1 MSDIKKNILSFKKKL
16 TPSFCPN
23 YPVKLL
29 AVSKSQSS
37 EKILTAYNAGQ
48 KIFGENYLQEALEK
62 IKVIN
67 KSDIEWHFIGPIQSN
82 KCKLIAENFSWVQSI
97 DRIKIALKINEYRD
111 KLTPINIC
119 VQINIS
125 QEESK
130 GGVHPNDLIPF
141 INDLK
146 SCENLKLRGLMS
158 IPSNTISLEKL
169 SAEFITLSKL
179 YEEIKEIN
187 PAIDTLSMGMSNDY
201 LMAIKYGANLIRI
214 GSAIFGSRN
223 NNEN

>member
-1 MSDIKKNILSFKKKL
+1 M
-16 TPSFCPN
+16 
-23 YPVKLL
+23 
-29 AVSKSQSS
+29 
-37 EKILTAYNAGQ
+37 
-48 KIFGENYLQEALEK
+48 
-62 IKVIN
+62 
-67 KSDIEWHFIGPIQSN
+67 
-82 KCKLIAENFSWVQSI
+82 QSI